1 MYKIERNKKYTVQL
15 ALNDEVLNIKLDGL
29 KQYKKYL
36 EAQERLLDIQH
47 KMEIMS
53 KRTPEDKTLEEMI
66 TLLGE
71 TIIYMFTVLF
81 GEDNT
86 QKIVDFFEGN
96 YDEMMTAVM
105 PFITK
110 EVIPTLKAV
119 AKEQGKAV
127 VERIKNVP

>member
-1 MYKIERNKKYTVQL
+1 MYKIERIKKYTLQL

-29 KQYKKYL
+29 KQFKKYL

-53 KRTPEDKTLEEMI
+53 KNTPEDKNLDEMI
-66 TLLGE
+66 TLLGD

-81 GEDNT
+81 GEENT

-110 EVIPTLKAV
+110 EVIPTLKVV
-119 AKEQGKAV
+119 AKEQSKAV

>member
-1 MYKIERNKKYTVQL
+1 MYKIERNKKYTLQL

-29 KQYKKYL
+29 KQFKKYL

-53 KRTPEDKTLEEMI
+53 KNAPEDKNLDEMI
-66 TLLGE
+66 TLLGD

-81 GEDNT
+81 GEENT

-119 AKEQGKAV
+119 AKEQSKAV

>member
-1 MYKIERNKKYTVQL
+1 MYKIERIKKYTLQL

-29 KQYKKYL
+29 KQFKKYL

-53 KRTPEDKTLEEMI
+53 KNAPEDKNLDEMI
-66 TLLGE
+66 TLLGD

-81 GEDNT
+81 GEENT

-96 YDEMMTAVM
+96 YDIAFST
-105 PFITK
+105 PDIRRNHNNS
-110 EVIPTLKAV
+110 ILQCKANYRGGQ
-119 AKEQGKAV
+119 E
-127 VERIKNVP
+127 

>member
-1 MYKIERNKKYTVQL
+1 MYKIERIKKYSVQL
-15 ALNDEVLNIKLDGL
+15 ALNDDVLNIKLDGL
-29 KQYKKYL
+29 KQFKKYL

-53 KRTPEDKTLEEMI
+53 KNAPEDKNLDEMI
-66 TLLGE
+66 TLLGD

-81 GEDNT
+81 GEENT

-96 YDEMMTAVM
+96 KDEMKTAVK

-110 EVIPTLKAV
+110 EVIPT
-119 AKEQGKAV
+119 
-127 VERIKNVP
+127 

>member
-15 ALNDEVLNIKLDGL
+15 ALNEEVLNIKLDGL

-53 KRTPEDKTLEEMI
+53 KGTPEDKTLDEMI

-96 YDEMMTAVM
+96 YDEMMTAIM
-105 PFITK
+105 PFIIK

>member
-1 MYKIERNKKYTVQL
+1 MYKIERIKKYTVQL

-29 KQYKKYL
+29 KQFKKYL

-53 KRTPEDKTLEEMI
+53 KRTPEDKTLDEMI

-81 GEDNT
+81 GEENT